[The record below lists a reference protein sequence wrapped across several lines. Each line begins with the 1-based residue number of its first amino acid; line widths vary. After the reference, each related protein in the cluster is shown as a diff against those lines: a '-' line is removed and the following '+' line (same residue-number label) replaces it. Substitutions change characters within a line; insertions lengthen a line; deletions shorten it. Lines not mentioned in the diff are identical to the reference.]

1 RSVSAAAH
9 DKFIE
14 RLQRAVFPGVCSNH
28 HLHAMA
34 ALGITLAEFVEFG
47 REYAA
52 QIVRNSKALAQ
63 ALHERSIKVLAEKHG
78 FTESHTVALD
88 VAALG
93 GGAKLSADLEN
104 ANIITNKNLLPW
116 DTSPVK
122 PRRRHQ
128 GTQELEP

>member
-9 DKFIE
+9 DKFIK
-14 RLQRAVFPGVCSNH
+14 RLQRAVFPGVVSNH

-93 GGAKLSADLEN
+93 VGAMRTEFNTVHYCFTEGAE
-104 ANIITNKNLLPW
+104 AH
-116 DTSPVK
+116 
-122 PRRRHQ
+122 RRWRIA
-128 GTQELEP
+128 